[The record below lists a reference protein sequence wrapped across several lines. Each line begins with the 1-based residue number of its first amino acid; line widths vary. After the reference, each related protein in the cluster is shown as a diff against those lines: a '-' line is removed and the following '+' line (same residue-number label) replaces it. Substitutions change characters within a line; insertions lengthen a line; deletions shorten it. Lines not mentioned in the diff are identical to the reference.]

1 MCNLYLLLVSDCFFD
16 VHVRVTYC
24 LCLHLRQKTRSKMK
38 FWKLFLY
45 VLFLI
50 YPSVSSTI
58 LRLYICKDVDQQAY
72 LLADLRVQCGTDTWN
87 LYTVAS
93 TPLIVLYPVGI
104 PLFFLFLLRTNRH
117 ALADKRIVAQLGF
130 LYAGYTSR
138 CWWFELVDC
147 VHKLLVTSVMA
158 FLPRAAQLSVSMAV
172 VTIYL
177 AVLLLMNPYLR
188 RSDDIFHIICQ
199 VEILLVLQVA
209 YVFASAPAG
218 QPFSHTDDVVIS
230 VALIGIT
237 VLVIVGF
244 AFQLVRII
252 HGWAMIEWDK
262 YQAKKQKSEAK
273 QAAAAAKAQRGLELE
288 LAPAAGRRGR
298 RRGDGGD
305 DHDEERG
312 PHTRPSLSPSDS
324 GSSRSS
330 GSGSSGSGSHGEASV
345 SSSRSSSGGSGEPS
359 QSASSRSDR
368 SESEAE
374 MATASPSLG
383 PPKPRKLAPL
393 PSKFPTGP
401 AFAR

>member
-1 MCNLYLLLVSDCFFD
+1 
-16 VHVRVTYC
+16 
-24 LCLHLRQKTRSKMK
+24 MK

-87 LYTVAS
+87 LFTVAS

-117 ALADKRIVAQLGF
+117 ALADKRISLQLGF

-172 VTIYL
+172 VTLYL
-177 AVLLLMNPYLR
+177 VVLLLMNPYLR

-209 YVFASAPAG
+209 YVFASLPAG
-218 QPFSHTDDVVIS
+218 QPFSYTDDVVIS
-230 VALIGIT
+230 VALVGVT
-237 VLVIVGF
+237 LIVFLGF

-252 HGWAMIEWDK
+252 RGWVMIEWDK
-262 YQAKKQKSEAK
+262 YQAKKQKSQAK
-273 QAAAAAKAQRGLELE
+273 EAAAAAKAQRN
-288 LAPAAGRRGR
+288 LAPSGRRE

-312 PHTRPSLSPSDS
+312 AHTRPSLSPSDS
-324 GSSRSS
+324 GSNSGSGSSSSNSSS
-330 GSGSSGSGSHGEASV
+330 GSGSRGEASV

-374 MATASPSLG
+374 TATASPSLG

-393 PSKFPTGP
+393 PNKFPTGP
-401 AFAR
+401 AFGR